1 MPLDPNFNGFAN
13 NEIYNV
19 DEREGEDEEEL
30 DLNDM
35 FFNELLPVL
44 VDFAEDCF
52 TIGTRML
59 MLGATFLGS
68 LMVAIFGAF
77 VLSVTLPFFL
87 PFLFIVVIPIWIGL
101 GMVLAVLDIIY
112 DLCKP
117 FLVLLLL
124 RYSHVICR
132 IYRIMDRVEDF
143 LHFWLSETP
152 RRIVFGAPTTV
163 TFNEFNEDFL

>member
-1 MPLDPNFNGFAN
+1 MDPNFNGFAN
-13 NEIYNV
+13 NEIHNV

-35 FFNELLPVL
+35 FFNEFVPFL

-52 TIGTRML
+52 TIGTRMF
-59 MLGATFLGS
+59 MLGVTCLGS
-68 LMVAIFGAF
+68 LMFAIFGAF

-101 GMVLAVLDIIY
+101 GMVLAVVDIIY
-112 DLCKP
+112 NLTKP
-117 FLVLLLL
+117 FWILLCY
-124 RYSHVICR
+124 RYLHVICR
-132 IYRIMDRVEDF
+132 IYRIIDRVEDF